1 MYLFWCKV
9 TKLLLSNVF
18 VYKQLHTA
26 AAIICAV
33 ATLTITPDAAP
44 IPIPS
49 PMTPTKIAPA
59 GNMPESATA
68 MPEATAILS
77 ATIPI
82 PLESI
87 PISSEP
93 HLISSE
99 PKPLSPEPHLIP
111 SEPTVK
117 LGSWHEIVI
126 AKPAIMTASPA
137 ITISHPA
144 IRINTIS
151 THAARVSAFAT
162 WVEMVMKVVAVAPPF
177 LLGMPLLQVKLSVYL
192 YKLTR
197 IESFMLSMK
206 DIPQLIGYTLG
217 IAYLYIR
224 VVVRVSIYLV
234 INAAILDIIF
244 QFHGEGSI
252 GLAVG
257 KLGTLHLERR
267 NMVGYY
273 NLRSGFA
280 A

>member
-1 MYLFWCKV
+1 M
-9 TKLLLSNVF
+9 F
-18 VYKQLHTA
+18 VYKQLHPA

-33 ATLTITPDAAP
+33 ATLTIAPDAAP

-49 PMTPTKIAPA
+49 PMTPTKIVPA
-59 GNMPESATA
+59 ADTPEAAAAMPESAA
-68 MPEATAILS
+68 ALS

-82 PLESI
+82 PSEPK

-93 HLISSE
+93 HLIS
-99 PKPLSPEPHLIP
+99 PD
-111 SEPTVK
+111 PTVK

-151 THAARVSAFAT
+151 THAARVSAFAA
-162 WVEMVMKVVAVAPPF
+162 WVEMVMKVMAVAPPF
-177 LLGMPLLQVKLSVYL
+177 LLGMPLLQVKLSVCL
-192 YKLTR
+192 YNLAR
-197 IESFMLSMK
+197 VESFMLSMK

-224 VVVRVSIYLV
+224 VVVRVSIYPV

-252 GLAVG
+252 GLAVCE
-257 KLGTLHLERR
+257 LGTLHLERR

>member
-1 MYLFWCKV
+1 M
-9 TKLLLSNVF
+9 F
-18 VYKQLHTA
+18 VYKQLHPA

-33 ATLTITPDAAP
+33 ATLTIAPDAAP

-59 GNMPESATA
+59 GNKPESAA
-68 MPEATAILS
+68 NV
-77 ATIPI
+77 
-82 PLESI
+82 LE
-87 PISSEP
+87 PAE
-93 HLISSE
+93 
-99 PKPLSPEPHLIP
+99 
-111 SEPTVK
+111 K

-126 AKPAIMTASPA
+126 AKPAIITASPA

-144 IRINTIS
+144 IRINIIS
-151 THAARVSAFAT
+151 THAARVSAFAA
-162 WVEMVMKVVAVAPPF
+162 WVEMVMKVMAVAPTF

-192 YKLTR
+192 YNLAR
-197 IESFMLSMK
+197 VESFMLSMK

-224 VVVRVSIYLV
+224 IVVRVSIYPV

>member
-1 MYLFWCKV
+1 M
-9 TKLLLSNVF
+9 F
-18 VYKQLHTA
+18 VYKQLHPA

-33 ATLTITPDAAP
+33 ATLTIAPAAAP

-59 GNMPESATA
+59 GNKPESAGNMPIPAAAMPES
-68 MPEATAILS
+68 TAIS
-77 ATIPI
+77 SVTIPI
-82 PLESI
+82 
-87 PISSEP
+87 
-93 HLISSE
+93 
-99 PKPLSPEPHLIP
+99 SPEPHLIP
-111 SEPTVK
+111 PEPEPISSESTVK

-126 AKPAIMTASPA
+126 AKPTIMTASPA
-137 ITISHPA
+137 ITISHSA

-151 THAARVSAFAT
+151 THAARVSAFAA
-162 WVEMVMKVVAVAPPF
+162 WVEMVMTVMAVAPTF
-177 LLGMPLLQVKLSVYL
+177 LLGMPLLQVKLSVCL

-224 VVVRVSIYLV
+224 VVVRVSIYPV

>member
-1 MYLFWCKV
+1 MPE
-9 TKLLLSNVF
+9 S
-18 VYKQLHTA
+18 
-26 AAIICAV
+26 
-33 ATLTITPDAAP
+33 
-44 IPIPS
+44 
-49 PMTPTKIAPA
+49 A
-59 GNMPESATA
+59 GNMPETAAA
-68 MPEATAILS
+68 MPKATAISS

-82 PLESI
+82 SPNPKPI
-87 PISSEP
+87 PPKP
-93 HLISSE
+93 HLISPE
-99 PKPLSPEPHLIP
+99 PHFISPEPHLVS
-111 SEPTVK
+111 SESTVK

-126 AKPAIMTASPA
+126 AKPTIMTASPA

-151 THAARVSAFAT
+151 THAARVSAFAA
-162 WVEMVMKVVAVAPPF
+162 WVEMVMKVMAVAPTF
-177 LLGMPLLQVKLSVYL
+177 LLEMPLLQVKLSVCL

-206 DIPQLIGYTLG
+206 DISQLIGYTLG

-224 VVVRVSIYLV
+224 VVVRVSIYPV
-234 INAAILDIIF
+234 INAAIFDIIF

-257 KLGTLHLERR
+257 ELGTLHLERR